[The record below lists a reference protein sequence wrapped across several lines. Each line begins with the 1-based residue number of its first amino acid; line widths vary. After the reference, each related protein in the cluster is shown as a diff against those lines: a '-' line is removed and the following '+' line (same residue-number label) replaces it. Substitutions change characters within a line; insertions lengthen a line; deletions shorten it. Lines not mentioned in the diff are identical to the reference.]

1 MYGINSLPATP
12 QKPLAISPTS
22 LSWIEWRS
30 TRGDLW
36 TLLAFAGYRQHCL
49 NYGNAN
55 RVLTSGTGLVTTC
68 IASSRCLFFPLT
80 FTFHIHFWI
89 NMYVLTKTIS
99 WDFGWV
105 WALTWKT
112 DPFAMSLTLKREHR
126 TLTYVFLKFRSVTFC
141 RLIVKVWHS
150 FRFVPGCSI
159 FKWHLKTML

>member
-1 MYGINSLPATP
+1 MELILLP
-12 QKPLAISPTS
+12 QHLRNPLPSPP
-22 LSWIEWRS
+22 
-30 TRGDLW
+30 
-36 TLLAFAGYRQHCL
+36 LLCRESSGGLREE
-49 NYGNAN
+49 
-55 RVLTSGTGLVTTC
+55 TSGRCWLSLVTVSTVR
-68 IASSRCLFFPLT
+68 ITVTPTASSHLGQDLSRLVLLLQDAYFFPLT

-89 NMYVLTKTIS
+89 NMYILTKTIS